1 VDRIKKFILEVGYNI
16 YKAWEMGWY
25 PFFIFILLL
34 STPTYGQGTERSQKQ
49 AKVIEQRTQSTQRYT
64 PNTNSNDNYTPNRRI
79 QRTYRPY
86 YYNPYVYG
94 YTPYWN
100 PNRNWDGRDYIITT
114 DNNRI
119 QSQRNPLRVSIG
131 VLSEVTTQQ
140 PTVSPYLILGGKSFL
155 ILQYHIGGWNSYP
168 HYDNIY
174 QWEVDEWEDEP
185 MGNPT
190 QRKEFV
196 IGLGTSYG
204 RLSPFVGFGFGRET
218 QWDAYKD
225 ETYTLSSI
233 RDLGI
238 YTINEDTNPSNSIK
252 VGTLYGWDR
261 WELMAQLS
269 VPYGSYN
276 SGLRFGLG
284 IGLKL

>member
-1 VDRIKKFILEVGYNI
+1 MDKIKKFILEVGENI
-16 YKAWEMGWY
+16 YKAVEMGWFPY
-25 PFFIFILLL
+25 FILLL
-34 STPTYGQGTERSQKQ
+34 LLTSPIYGQSSERTQKQ
-49 AKVIEQRTQSTQRYT
+49 AKVIEQRTQSNPQWN
-64 PNTNSNDNYTPNRRI
+64 PNNNTNNNRPYNRPP
-79 QRTYRPY
+79 QVYRPY
-86 YYNPYVYG
+86 YYNPNIYG

-100 PNRNWDGRDYIITT
+100 PYRSWDGREYIITT
-114 DNNRI
+114 DNSKASP
-119 QSQRNPLRVSIG
+119 QPPMRVSIG

-140 PTVSPYLILGGKSFL
+140 PTVSPYLILGGNSFL
-155 ILQYHIGGWNSYP
+155 IFQYHIGGWNSYP

-225 ETYTLSSI
+225 ETYTLSSL

-238 YTINEDTNPSNSIK
+238 YTINEDRNPSNSIK

-284 IGLKL
+284 IGIKL